1 MSKLEQKKI
10 PIDIQTKQTLVRVND
25 GLKKTGVIKFIEFD
39 DEGKGKKLH
48 SQSKVGYACIVDPS
62 VFYTWMTSV
71 IVEVIS
77 DKHFKTQNSEYKIEE
92 L

>member
-1 MSKLEQKKI
+1 MNELNQKKI
-10 PIDIQTKQTLVRVND
+10 PIDIQTKQTLVRAND

-48 SQSKVGYACIVDPS
+48 LQPKVGYACIVDPS